1 MPGMTCLLS
10 SNVHSLLKF
19 LFWPLHWICRV
30 HSWPWA
36 WAGCWRQEKVRQERS
51 CIPINFLLLSFSA
64 TWDLMPLR
72 NTILAPQYI
81 LLIINTHLFRPVTNL
96 LYIYIYIYIFG
107 HAMWYLI
114 SLCAVC
120 ATLLSVLSDSVQP
133 HGLQSARL
141 PCPWDSPGKDT
152 RVRCYALLQGI
163 FPTQGLNLWLS
174 CLLHWQVGSL
184 PLVPPGKPS

>member
-1 MPGMTCLLS
+1 MASGKSASLPNSLLFIISSYSFHKTMPGMTCLLS

-96 LYIYIYIYIFG
+96 LYIYIWPCHVISYFPVCSMCYIAF
-107 HAMWYLI
+107 
-114 SLCAVC
+114 SPVRLCATPWIAVC
-120 ATLLSVLSDSVQP
+120 QAPLSMGFS
-133 HGLQSARL
+133 R
-141 PCPWDSPGKDT
+141 
-152 RVRCYALLQGI
+152 QGY
-163 FPTQGLNLWLS
+163 
-174 CLLHWQVGSL
+174 
-184 PLVPPGKPS
+184 

>member
-96 LYIYIYIYIFG
+96 LYIYL
-107 HAMWYLI
+107 AMPCDILFPCVQYVLHCFQ
-114 SLCAVC
+114 SCPTLCNPMDC
-120 ATLLSVLSDSVQP
+120 
-133 HGLQSARL
+133 
-141 PCPWDSPGKDT
+141 
-152 RVRCYALLQGI
+152 
-163 FPTQGLNLWLS
+163 
-174 CLLHWQVGSL
+174 SL
-184 PLVPPGKPS
+184 PGSPVHGILQARILECVAMPSSRGSSQPRDWTCGCHVSCIGRWVLYH